1 MALRDT
7 NARLAELASRCS
19 ALEASNKALRLDMA
33 EDLESVIPAAQR
45 EIQDSVRDGVNG
57 KDGVSIQGARGD
69 KGIAGNVLTITA
81 KDKRGIQQYARLIR
95 KTIRERHANRLE
107 RLHKSL
113 LETYGYSHNGLRT
126 RLAELK
132 SEIAD
137 LGGAE

>member
-1 MALRDT
+1 MALKDT
-7 NARLAELASRCS
+7 NANLAELASRCS
-19 ALEASNKALRLDMA
+19 ALEAANKALRLDIA
-33 EDLESVIPAAQR
+33 EDLKSAIPAAQR

-57 KDGVSIQGARGD
+57 KDGVSIQGERGD
-69 KGIAGNVLTITA
+69 KGIAGHVLTIIA
-81 KDKRGIQQYARLIR
+81 KDRRDIRQYARLIR
-95 KTIRERHANRLE
+95 KTIRERHASHLE

-113 LETYGYSHNGLRT
+113 LETYGHSHGGLRT